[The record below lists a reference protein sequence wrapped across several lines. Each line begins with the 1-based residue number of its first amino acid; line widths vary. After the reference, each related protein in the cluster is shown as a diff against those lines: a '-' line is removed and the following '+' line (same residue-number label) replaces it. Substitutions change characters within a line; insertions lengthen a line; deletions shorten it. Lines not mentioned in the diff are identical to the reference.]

1 MEEQLT
7 IIISNYQQEAHL
19 AETIESA
26 LKQRVNFPYRM
37 IIVDDHSTRDRSR
50 QIIREYAERYLQI
63 EPIFADENGGYLTN
77 VIRAKERTKTKY
89 FCLLDAE
96 DYWTDMDFLQ
106 RAYDFLEAHGGYSVY
121 EANVLTSEG
130 KPFISTRRKSGTYSK
145 EMLLNNEPVPITQ
158 TTGMFFRNSIFIHG
172 VPDVMKNA
180 VGTRSER
187 SFEGD
192 TGRFMMHI
200 KEGPAYYDSRA
211 VGVYRLTENGI
222 WNSLP
227 ESKKRLISAR
237 MQLDYYAYYGSAPA
251 FFVNRAYDAF
261 QAYLREKEKELEG
274 MKRLVPFMDEEERL
288 MIEDV
293 YQFCKE
299 HERDLHREKSGLL
312 QKAKRIYRILRS

>member
-37 IIVDDHSTRDRSR
+37 IIADDHSTRDRSR
-50 QIIREYAERYLQI
+50 EIIQEYAERYPQI
-63 EPIFADENGGYLTN
+63 EPILADENGGYLTN

-106 RAYDFLEAHGGYSVY
+106 RAYDFLEAHDGYSVY

-130 KPFISTRRKSGTYSK
+130 RPLISPKWKSGTYSW
-145 EMLLNNEPVPITQ
+145 EMLLNNEPVPVTQ
-158 TTGMFFRNSIFIHG
+158 TTGMFFRNTIFIHG
-172 VPDVMKNA
+172 VPEVMKNA

-192 TGRFMMHI
+192 TGRFMMHL

-237 MQLDYYAYYGSAPA
+237 MQLDYYAYYGSGPA

>member
-1 MEEQLT
+1 MT

-37 IIVDDHSTRDRSR
+37 IIADDHSTRDRSR
-50 QIIREYAERYLQI
+50 EIIREYAERYPQI
-63 EPIFADENGGYLTN
+63 EPIFADENEGYLTN

-106 RAYDFLEAHGGYSVY
+106 RAYDFLEAHDGYSVY

-130 KPFISTRRKSGTYSK
+130 RPLISPKWKSGTYSR
-145 EMLLNNEPVPITQ
+145 EMLLNNEPVPVTQ
-158 TTGMFFRNSIFIHG
+158 TTGMFFRNTIFIHG
-172 VPDVMKNA
+172 VPEVMKNA

-237 MQLDYYAYYGSAPA
+237 MQLDYYAYYGSGPA

>member
-37 IIVDDHSTRDRSR
+37 IIADDHSTRNRSR
-50 QIIREYAERYLQI
+50 EIIQEYAERYPQI
-63 EPIFADENGGYLTN
+63 EPILADENGGYLTN

-106 RAYDFLEAHGGYSVY
+106 RAYDFLEAHDGYSVY

-130 KPFISTRRKSGTYSK
+130 RPLISAKWKSGTYSR
-145 EMLLNNEPVPITQ
+145 EMLLNNEPVPVTQ
-158 TTGMFFRNSIFIHG
+158 TTGMFFRNTIFIHG
-172 VPDVMKNA
+172 VPEAMKNA

-192 TGRFMMHI
+192 TGRFMMHL

-237 MQLDYYAYYGSAPA
+237 MQLDYYAYYGSGSA

-299 HERDLHREKSGLL
+299 HERDLRREKSGLL

>member
-1 MEEQLT
+1 MT

-37 IIVDDHSTRDRSR
+37 IIADDHSTRDRSR
-50 QIIREYAERYLQI
+50 EIIQEYADRYPQI
-63 EPIFADENGGYLTN
+63 EPILADENGGYLTN
-77 VIRAKERTKTKY
+77 VIRATERTKTKY

-145 EMLLNNEPVPITQ
+145 EMLLNNEPVPVTQ

-192 TGRFMMHI
+192 TGRFLMHL
-200 KEGPAYYDSRA
+200 KEGPAYYESRI
-211 VGVYRLTENGI
+211 VGVYRLMENGI

-227 ESKKRLISAR
+227 ESKRRIISAR
-237 MQLDYYAYYGSAPA
+237 IQLDYYAYYGTEPA
-251 FFVNRAYDAF
+251 FFVNKAYKALQRYF
-261 QAYLREKEKELEG
+261 REKEKELEG
-274 MKRLVPFMDEEERL
+274 MKGQEMFIDDEERL

-293 YQFCKE
+293 YLFCKR
-299 HERDLHREKSGLL
+299 HERDLYREKSGIL